1 MNILKERDR
10 LPENVLSRTDY
21 HLTQPFLAFF
31 RERVEENKKLALISV
46 LSTEGST
53 YSKAGMQM
61 LVDEDRLAQG
71 MLSGGCLE
79 GDLAERVT
87 RSLNDGKP
95 AVVSY
100 DLNDDD
106 SLFGLGVGCEGTI
119 RALIL
124 PLTPGEGYEPLADW
138 IDRLEQHD
146 FVDIDL
152 SAHHSAEDDSGS
164 IRVFRSRRLLVLGA
178 GKDAEPLVS
187 LSQVLGWHVTVFDHR
202 PATLDNPAIQ
212 IAESVHCDE
221 PGQVAKVID
230 LQRIDAAII
239 MSHNLTSDTEYLKI
253 LADSDVEFVGLIGP
267 PKRRD
272 RLLSD
277 LGGRATLLSER
288 LRAPVGTL
296 IGGRGPAAIALEIVA
311 ELQAYFSAERS

>member
-1 MNILKERDR
+1 
-10 LPENVLSRTDY
+10 LSRTEY
-21 HLTQPFLAFF
+21 HLSQPFLAFF
-31 RERVEENKKLALISV
+31 HQRVTENKGLALISV
-46 LSTEGST
+46 LETEGST

-87 RSLNDGKP
+87 GSIADGKP
-95 AVVSY
+95 AVVTY

-106 SLFGLGVGCEGTI
+106 ELFGLGVGCEGTI

-124 PLTPGEGYEPLADW
+124 PLMPRDDYEPLAAW
-138 IDRLEQHD
+138 INRLEEHD

-152 SAHHSAEDDSGS
+152 SAHHSAEGDSGS
-164 IRVFRSRRLLVLGA
+164 IRIFRPRRLLILGA

-187 LSQVLGWHVTVFDHR
+187 LAQVLGWHVTVFDHR
-202 PATLDNPAIQ
+202 PAYLDNPAIQ
-212 IAESVHCDE
+212 VAESVHCDE
-221 PGQVAKVID
+221 PGQIAKVID

-253 LADSDVEFVGLIGP
+253 LADSDVGFVGLIGP

-272 RLLSD
+272 RLLSE

-288 LRAPVGTL
+288 LRAPVGTQ

-311 ELQAYFSAERS
+311 ELQAYFSSAKN

>member
-1 MNILKERDR
+1 
-10 LPENVLSRTDY
+10 
-21 HLTQPFLAFF
+21 
-31 RERVEENKKLALISV
+31 
-46 LSTEGST
+46 
-53 YSKAGMQM
+53 M

-87 RSLNDGKP
+87 GSLADGKT
-95 AVVSY
+95 AVVTY

-106 SLFGLGVGCEGTI
+106 ELFGLGVGCEGTI
-119 RALIL
+119 RALIQ
-124 PLTPGEGYEPLADW
+124 PLIPREGYEPLAAW
-138 IDRLEQHD
+138 INHLEKHD

-152 SAHHSAEDDSGS
+152 SEFEV
-164 IRVFRSRRLLVLGA
+164 RVFRPRRLLILGA

-187 LSQVLGWHVTVFDHR
+187 LAQVLGWHVAVFDHR
-202 PATLDNPAIQ
+202 PAYLDIPAIQ
-212 IAESVHCDE
+212 VAESAHCDE
-221 PGQVAKVID
+221 PEKLTEVID
-230 LQRIDAAII
+230 LQRIDAAIV
-239 MSHNLTSDTEYLKI
+239 MSHNLTSDTEYLKV

-272 RLLSD
+272 RLLFD
-277 LGGRATLLSER
+277 LGRRATLLSER
-288 LRAPVGTL
+288 LRAPVGTR

>member
-1 MNILKERDR
+1 M
-10 LPENVLSRTDY
+10 SRTGY
-21 HLTQPFLAFF
+21 HLSQAFLAFF
-31 RERVEENKKLALISV
+31 HQRVAQGKKLALISV
-46 LSTEGST
+46 LSTDGST

-87 RSLNDGKP
+87 RSLIAGEP
-95 AVVSY
+95 AEVTY
-100 DLNDDD
+100 DLSDDD
-106 SLFGLGVGCEGTI
+106 ELFGLGVGCEGTI
-119 RALIL
+119 QALIL
-124 PLTPGEGYEPLADW
+124 PLMPKDGYEPLAAW

-152 SAHHSAEDDSGS
+152 PNTDVR
-164 IRVFRSRRLLVLGA
+164 IFRPRSLLILGA
-178 GKDAEPLVS
+178 GKDSEPLVN
-187 LSQVLGWHVTVFDHR
+187 LAQVLGWQVAIFDHR
-202 PATLDNPAIQ
+202 PAYLENPAIKD
-212 IAESVHCDE
+212 AESVYCAE
-221 PGQVAKVID
+221 PGQVAEVVD

-239 MSHNLTSDTEYLKI
+239 MSHNLTADTEYLKI
-253 LADSDVEFVGLIGP
+253 LAGSDVDFIGLIGP

-272 RLLSD
+272 RLLSE
-277 LGGRATLLSER
+277 LGEQAALLAGR

-311 ELQAYFSAERS
+311 ELQAYFSADRS

>member
-1 MNILKERDR
+1 M
-10 LPENVLSRTDY
+10 SRTEY
-21 HLTQPFLAFF
+21 HLSQPFLAFF
-31 RERVEENKKLALISV
+31 HQRVTENKGLALISV
-46 LSTEGST
+46 LETEGST

-87 RSLNDGKP
+87 GSIADGKP
-95 AVVSY
+95 AVVTY

-106 SLFGLGVGCEGTI
+106 ELFGLGVGCEGTI

-124 PLTPGEGYEPLADW
+124 PLMPRDDYEPLAAW
-138 IDRLEQHD
+138 INRLEEHD
-146 FVDIDL
+146 FVEIDL

-164 IRVFRSRRLLVLGA
+164 TRVFGPRRLLILGA

-187 LSQVLGWHVTVFDHR
+187 LAQVLGWHVTVFDHR
-202 PATLDNPAIQ
+202 PAYLDNPAIQ
-212 IAESVHCDE
+212 VAESVHCDE
-221 PGQVAKVID
+221 PGQIAKVID

-253 LADSDVEFVGLIGP
+253 LADSDVGFVGLIGP

-272 RLLSD
+272 RLLSE
-277 LGGRATLLSER
+277 LGGRASLLSER
-288 LRAPVGTL
+288 LRAPVGTP